1 MKLVSRF
8 DIKILQTEFI
18 RKTKS
23 SLDFVKDPIHNGTLR
38 MVDITVNM
46 SVYIAGRKYQ
56 CDGSMQ

>member
-23 SLDFVKDPIHNGTLR
+23 SLDFVKDPIYNGTLR

-46 SVYIAGRKYQ
+46 SVYIASRKYRF
-56 CDGSMQ
+56 C

>member
-8 DIKILQTEFI
+8 DIKISQAEFI

-23 SLDFVKDPIHNGTLR
+23 SLDFVKDPINNGTLR

-46 SVYIAGRKYQ
+46 SVYIASRKY
-56 CDGSMQ
+56 